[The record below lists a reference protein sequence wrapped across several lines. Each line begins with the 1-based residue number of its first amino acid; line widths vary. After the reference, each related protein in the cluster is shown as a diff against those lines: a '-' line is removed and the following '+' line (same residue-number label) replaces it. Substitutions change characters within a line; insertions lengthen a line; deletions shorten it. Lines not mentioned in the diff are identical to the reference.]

1 MRRHL
6 RNMRH
11 QNINSPVHYFTNSPL
26 HHLLDAAALLALGNL
41 ALTARLIADGAQA
54 GLHPSRRRGAGME
67 FSQYRPYQP
76 GDDLRRLDWRL
87 AARSD
92 RYYLRES
99 DVDTRLTVRLVLD
112 ASASMNHPDA
122 AGVSKLAYTRL
133 LLAGLAY
140 VAQHQG
146 DAVGLYVLGAQGL
159 RAVPPRADAG
169 QLPRLYHALATTTAA
184 GPLPTD
190 AATAAPLLGRQGNTL
205 TVVVSDFYDLEPQ
218 SALERL
224 LTQLRAAGGEVLAL
238 HLLAPNELT
247 LDYPAAATLED
258 LETGQQVQLDPAQRP
273 AYQQQLQAWLR
284 QTEQAIRA
292 HGLDY
297 HRLHTDE
304 PPAAALRTV
313 LRRRQGR
320 W

>member
-1 MRRHL
+1 M
-6 RNMRH
+6 
-11 QNINSPVHYFTNSPL
+11 
-26 HHLLDAAALLALGNL
+26 AE
-41 ALTARLIADGAQA
+41 GAQA
-54 GLHPSRRRGAGME
+54 GLHPSRRRGAGLE

-122 AGVSKLAYTRL
+122 AGVSKLAYARL

-140 VAQHQG
+140 VAQQQG
-146 DAVGLYVLGAQGL
+146 DAPGLYVLGAAGL

-169 QLPRLYHALATTTAA
+169 QLPRLYHALAATTAA
-184 GPLPTD
+184 GLLPADT
-190 AATAAPLLGRQGNTL
+190 ATAAPLLSRQGNTL
-205 TVVVSDFYDLEPQ
+205 TVIVSDFYDLEP
-218 SALERL
+218 AAPLERL

-238 HLLAPNELT
+238 HLLAPNELA

-258 LETGQQVQLDPAQRP
+258 LETGQRLQLDPGQRP
-273 AYQQQLQAWLR
+273 YYQQQLQAWLR
-284 QTEQAIRA
+284 RTEQAVRG

-297 HRLHTDE
+297 HRLLTDE
-304 PPAAALRTV
+304 APAAALRAV
-313 LRRRQGR
+313 LRRRVGAP
-320 W
+320 

>member
-1 MRRHL
+1 M
-6 RNMRH
+6 
-11 QNINSPVHYFTNSPL
+11 
-26 HHLLDAAALLALGNL
+26 LDAAALLALGNL
-41 ALTARLIADGAQA
+41 ALVARLLADGAQA
-54 GLHPSRRRGAGME
+54 GLHPSRRRGAGLE

-112 ASASMNHPDA
+112 ASASMNHADA
-122 AGVSKLAYTRL
+122 AGVTKLAYARL

-140 VAQHQG
+140 LTQHQC
-146 DAVGLYVLGAQGL
+146 DAVGLYVLGAAGL
-159 RAVPPRADAG
+159 RAVPPRADAA
-169 QLPRLYHALATTTAA
+169 QLPRLYHALSATTA
-184 GPLPTD
+184 GGALPTD
-190 AATAAPLLGRQGNTL
+190 AATAGPLLSRQGNTL

-224 LTQLRAAGGEVLAL
+224 LTQLRASGGEVLAL
-238 HLLAPNELT
+238 QLLAPNELA
-247 LDYPAAATLED
+247 LDYPTAATLED
-258 LETGQQVQLDPAQRP
+258 LETGQRVQLDPAQRP

-297 HRLHTDE
+297 HRLLTDE

-313 LRRRQGR
+313 LRRRLGG
-320 W
+320 

>member
-1 MRRHL
+1 M
-6 RNMRH
+6 
-11 QNINSPVHYFTNSPL
+11 
-26 HHLLDAAALLALGNL
+26 LDAAALLALGNL
-41 ALTARLIADGAQA
+41 PLVARLIADGAQA
-54 GLHPSRRRGAGME
+54 GLHPSRRRGAGLE

-112 ASASMNHPDA
+112 ASASMNHADA
-122 AGVSKLAYTRL
+122 AGVSKLAYARL
-133 LLAGLAY
+133 LLAGLAH
-140 VAQHQG
+140 VARQQS
-146 DAVGLYVLGAQGL
+146 DAVGLYVLSAKGL
-159 RAVPPRADAG
+159 QTVPPREDTG
-169 QLPRLYHALATTTAA
+169 QLPRLFHALGAATATGT
-184 GPLPTD
+184 LPAD
-190 AATAAPLLGRQGNTL
+190 ATTAAPLLSRQGNTL
-205 TVVVSDFYDLEPQ
+205 TVILSDFYDLEPQ

-224 LTQLRAAGGEVLAL
+224 LTQLRAAGGDVLAL

-258 LETGQQVQLDPAQRP
+258 LETGQRVQLDPAQRP

-284 QTEQAIRA
+284 STEQSIRG

-297 HRLHTDE
+297 HRLLTSE
-304 PPAAALRTV
+304 PPAAALRLV
-313 LRRRQGR
+313 LRRRQGLPA
-320 W
+320 